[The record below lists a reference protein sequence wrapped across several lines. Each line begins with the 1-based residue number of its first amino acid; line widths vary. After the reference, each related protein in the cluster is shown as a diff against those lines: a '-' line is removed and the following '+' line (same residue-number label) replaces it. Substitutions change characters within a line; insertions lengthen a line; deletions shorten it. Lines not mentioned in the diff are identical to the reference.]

1 MANNNKSRHRR
12 FAPQVEVKG
21 DKEVLS
27 APIES
32 LGLPEETLVLLKNNR
47 FNTVFDIARRTE
59 RDMFRVQTFNKKHL
73 IAVKKAINAKGID
86 FLPFVKEEKPDEQKK
101 QDNLQEKSAGRS
113 PDVKPQDV
121 IRHGEKPQNRD
132 NRQQKNRDR
141 GKCAQQDNRLS
152 KPQNQNSK
160 QNQKNGQKQKPQQER
175 RPKVELPVEEWLKIS
190 KNGKWGF
197 SNGLTTVIEPRFD
210 EVFCFKDGVAC
221 VDDNGK
227 FGYIDTK
234 GDYVI
239 EPKFECA
246 MSCSEGLAVF
256 FEGEKCGYINKEG
269 NVVLPAKY
277 DAATAFENGRAKVK
291 EFGKW
296 STIDTE
302 GNTLWSK

>member
-1 MANNNKSRHRR
+1 M
-12 FAPQVEVKG
+12 Q
-21 DKEVLS
+21 
-27 APIES
+27 
-32 LGLPEETLVLLKNNR
+32 
-47 FNTVFDIARRTE
+47 
-59 RDMFRVQTFNKKHL
+59 
-73 IAVKKAINAKGID
+73 
-86 FLPFVKEEKPDEQKK
+86 EKP
-101 QDNLQEKSAGRS
+101 AGRS
-113 PDVKPQDV
+113 PDAKPQGMP
-121 IRHGEKPQNRD
+121 HGEKPQNRD

-141 GKCAQQDNRLS
+141 INPAQQDNNRQS
-152 KPQNQNSK
+152 KPQNQK

-197 SNGLTTVIEPRFD
+197 SNGLTTVIEPRFIEVPTDDGGMIMD
-210 EVFCFKDGVAC
+210 EDGVAC

-246 MSCSEGLAVF
+246 MSFSEGLAVF

>member
-12 FAPQVEVKG
+12 FVPQVEVKG

-27 APIES
+27 APIET
-32 LGLPEETLVLLKNNR
+32 LGLPEETLALLKNNR

-86 FLPFVKEEKPDEQKK
+86 FLPYVPKEKSDEHKKDRPQENAQKPAGENTQDAKRPDKPQKK
-101 QDNLQEKSAGRS
+101 DRNFKN
-113 PDVKPQDV
+113 
-121 IRHGEKPQNRD
+121 GERTGDNRD
-132 NRQQKNRDR
+132 NRPQK
-141 GKCAQQDNRLS
+141 G
-152 KPQNQNSK
+152 QNQN
-160 QNQKNGQKQKPQQER
+160 QNQKQNNQKNNQKQKQQER
-175 RPKVELPVEEWLKIS
+175 RPKVELPVEEWLKVQ

-246 MSCSEGLAVF
+246 MSFSEGYAVF

-269 NVVLPAKY
+269 AVVLPAKY

-296 STIDTE
+296 STIDTS

>member
-1 MANNNKSRHRR
+1 M
-12 FAPQVEVKG
+12 
-21 DKEVLS
+21 
-27 APIES
+27 
-32 LGLPEETLVLLKNNR
+32 
-47 FNTVFDIARRTE
+47 FDIARRTE

-113 PDVKPQDV
+113 PDAKPQDV

-246 MSCSEGLAVF
+246 MSFSEGFAVF

>member
-1 MANNNKSRHRR
+1 MR
-12 FAPQVEVKG
+12 
-21 DKEVLS
+21 S
-27 APIES
+27 A
-32 LGLPEETLVLLKNNR
+32 GQ
-47 FNTVFDIARRTE
+47 
-59 RDMFRVQTFNKKHL
+59 QTFQT
-73 IAVKKAINAKGID
+73 AKPK
-86 FLPFVKEEKPDEQKK
+86 FQTKSEK
-101 QDNLQEKSAGRS
+101 RT
-113 PDVKPQDV
+113 
-121 IRHGEKPQNRD
+121 
-132 NRQQKNRDR
+132 
-141 GKCAQQDNRLS
+141 
-152 KPQNQNSK
+152 
-160 QNQKNGQKQKPQQER
+160 KQKPQQER

-246 MSCSEGLAVF
+246 MSFSEGLAVF

-302 GNTLWSK
+302 GNMLWSK

>member
-12 FAPQVEVKG
+12 FVPQVEVKG

-86 FLPFVKEEKPDEQKK
+86 FLPFVPKEKPDEQKK
-101 QDNLQEKSAGRS
+101 GPNEEKTAARNSDA
-113 PDVKPQDV
+113 KPQGAA
-121 IRHGEKPQNRD
+121 HGEKQQNRD
-132 NRQQKNRDR
+132 NRPQKNRDR
-141 GKCAQQDNRLS
+141 TNPAQQDNRFS
-152 KPQNQNSK
+152 KPQNQNPAK
-160 QNQKNGQKQKPQQER
+160 NQKDRQKQKPQQER
-175 RPKVELPVEEWLKIS
+175 RPKVELPVEEWLKVS

-246 MSCSEGLAVF
+246 MSFSEGLAVF
-256 FEGEKCGYINKEG
+256 FEGEKCGYIDKEG
-269 NVVLPAKY
+269 NVALPAKY

-296 STIDTE
+296 STIDAE